1 MITTAKIYRD
11 RMGITAKESF
21 LAILASASL
30 TVTIFKAVFL
40 AIFWNDFGFKKT
52 NKGGVHTGN
61 GKLSWIKKH
70 PGFITLV
77 IINLTMI
84 FFAQGILFR
93 YGVNTDTLIWF
104 LLVVTITLPT
114 LSALFF
120 QIAYE

>member
-1 MITTAKIYRD
+1 
-11 RMGITAKESF
+11 
-21 LAILASASL
+21 
-30 TVTIFKAVFL
+30 
-40 AIFWNDFGFKKT
+40 
-52 NKGGVHTGN
+52 
-61 GKLSWIKKH
+61 
-70 PGFITLV
+70 
-77 IINLTMI
+77 MI

>member
-1 MITTAKIYRD
+1 MLSTVAIYRD
-11 RMGITAKESF
+11 RMHITFKEAW

-40 AIFWNDFGFKKT
+40 AMFWNHLGFKKT
-52 NKGGVHTGN
+52 NKGGKNIAT
-61 GKLSWIKKH
+61 GKLSWVKKH

-77 IINLTMI
+77 IINVAMI
-84 FFAQGILFR
+84 IFSAGILFR

-114 LSALFF
+114 LGALFF
-120 QIAYE
+120 QVVYE